1 MMGGTVG
8 VILLPTRTF
17 GQFGLSIGGILGGT
31 IMMLRTAFREAAEVR
46 DVTSPDTP
54 DRAWRI
60 AAWAVGALC
69 LLALFARIMTYP
81 LQHDEQFYV
90 SAGVL
95 FGEYPLYPGIGFTHF
110 PNIALLYA
118 SAFALFGDAHY
129 LLIGRLLTFMAWIAS
144 CAALVLIARAYVR
157 SALIG
162 GLMIVL
168 LVLNPMF
175 LNATGMTATN
185 NFLPVPFMLF
195 GLYLFLRA
203 VDRSRP
209 APVLAL
215 ASGLLLA
222 VAAGFKANYLPL
234 LVPFAIAVLLVP
246 PGLPL
251 RIRLVRVALPM
262 LIGGI
267 IGGLPVLIYALGDPE
282 GFIAHVFSAH
292 RGPQLGYWAAH
303 PDPADPKVIGIAG
316 KLLLAHR
323 LWLSGVPM
331 LMLVL
336 LLSFLTIAF
345 VRRETLVLRWPHLL
359 LAALAVVGA
368 AISFV
373 PTPSFPQYFTPP
385 LPFAIV
391 LIGLLF
397 GALDLPGRN
406 LARPL
411 VAAVLTLAVITG
423 APLLL
428 PSLIGIANPG
438 QWTGIRVARDGAA
451 IAALVRQQGGAGPVA
466 TLSPIHAQE
475 GRLPVY
481 PHFASGQFQV
491 RAAPWVPR
499 DERRHY
505 DYFITPDTIP
515 ALLAAQPPAAVLT
528 GMEGNADAALDAFAR
543 ERGYRMI
550 PLDLRKVEDGERVRL
565 YLPR

>member
-1 MMGGTVG
+1 MGGT
-8 VILLPTRTF
+8 I
-17 GQFGLSIGGILGGT
+17 
-31 IMMLRTAFREAAEVR
+31 IMLKTAFREAPGFR
-46 DVTSPDTP
+46 DLTSADTP

-60 AAWAVGALC
+60 AATAVGALC

-95 FGEYPLYPGIGFTHF
+95 FGQYPLYSGIGFTHL

-118 SAFALFGDAHY
+118 GAFALFGDAHY
-129 LLIGRLLTFMAWIAS
+129 LLVGRFLTFAAWIAS
-144 CAALVLIARAYVR
+144 FAALLLIARTYVR
-157 SALIG
+157 STLIAA
-162 GLMIVL
+162 LMIAL

-185 NFLPVPFMLF
+185 NFMPVPFMLF

-203 VDRSRP
+203 ADRSQP
-209 APVLAL
+209 SPLLAL
-215 ASGLLLA
+215 ASGFLLA
-222 VAAGFKANYLPL
+222 VAAGFKANYVAL
-234 LVPFAIAVLLVP
+234 LIPFAIAALLVP
-246 PGLPL
+246 PGLSL
-251 RIRLVRVALPM
+251 RSRLTRVALPL

-267 IGGLPVLIYALGDPE
+267 VGGLPSLVYALGDPE
-282 GFIAHVFSAH
+282 GFIVHVLNAH

-303 PDPADPKVIGIAG
+303 PDPADPKVIGIAA

-323 LWLSGVPM
+323 LWLAGVPM

-336 LLSFLTIAF
+336 LLSFLTIAI

-359 LAALAVVGA
+359 VASLAAVGA
-368 AISFV
+368 LISFM

-397 GALDLPGRN
+397 GALDMPGRN

-411 VAAVLTLAVITG
+411 VAAVLALTAITG

-428 PSLIGIANPG
+428 PAVTGIANPG
-438 QWTGIRVARDGAA
+438 GWAGVRVARDGAA

-466 TLSPIHAQE
+466 TFSPIHVQE
-475 GRLPVY
+475 GHLPVY
-481 PHFASGQFQV
+481 PHFALGQFQV
-491 RAAPWVPR
+491 RAAPWVPQ
-499 DERRHY
+499 DERRHS
-505 DYFITPDTIP
+505 DYFVTPDAIP
-515 ALLAAQPPAAVLT
+515 ALLAAQPPAAILT
-528 GMEGNADAALDAFAR
+528 GMEGDTDAALDAFAR

-550 PLDLRKVEDGERVRL
+550 PLALGKIEDVEGVRL